1 MKMRDGSQ
9 QSAGLAARQEPW
21 TAVLAGSREL
31 QSLGVTS
38 DPPPIWPFKLGLVL
52 EVVCVC
58 GREVS
63 VPDVCLH
70 ASSSGLLLLNSLG

>member
-1 MKMRDGSQ
+1 MMEASRVLGWLQGRSP
-9 QSAGLAARQEPW
+9 GRLCLLAA
-21 TAVLAGSREL
+21 GSC
-31 QSLGVTS
+31 SLGVTS
-38 DPPPIWPFKLGLVL
+38 DPPTIWPFKLGLVL